1 MKSSIKVF
9 LVFAAFAANT
19 HIGIAQTPYDD
30 FAPSSKKREM
40 LKLPETTFMAYNN
53 DTTNEIKYIKLN
65 KETYVLSYYDKN
77 DSVIETFA
85 LNATDKKWLS
95 VDPLAKKYP
104 QYSPYNFV
112 DGNPIRSIDVDGR
125 DIIVLN
131 NPNGAS
137 GYGHMAV
144 LIGNDKTGWT
154 FVSKEGRD
162 KTAWYSNELTGGPAL
177 KPLIGVYTNLDAFK
191 KAQETDANLGAYT
204 QNVRLTATPT
214 QDKSA
219 LTATKE
225 AATSWYNVGFS
236 NCADAVSDGLKAAG
250 FDPGYKTVGYSV
262 DDNPFSSGD
271 PLKSLSP
278 QPTQRFNEIVNNN
291 QAQTV
296 PTFPTATPTTD
307 GSTTPATTTPTTPTV
322 PTTPATPT
330 KKTTGGN

>member
-1 MKSSIKVF
+1 MKTTIQTF

-30 FAPSSKKREM
+30 FAPNSKKREM
-40 LKLPETTFMAYNN
+40 LKLPERAFKAYSN
-53 DTTNEIKYIKLN
+53 DTASKIKYIKLN

-85 LNATDKKWLS
+85 LNATDKKWMS

-112 DGNPIRSIDVDGR
+112 DGNPIRSIDIDGS

-191 KAQETDANLGAYT
+191 KAQESDANLGAYS
-204 QNVRLTATPT
+204 QNVRLTATST
-214 QDKSA
+214 QDKTA
-219 LTATKE
+219 LNTTQK

-250 FDPGYKTVGYSV
+250 FDPGYKTVGVSV
-262 DDNPFSSGD
+262 DDNPFSSVD
-271 PLKSLSP
+271 PIKSLSP
-278 QPTQRFNEIVNNN
+278 QPTQRFNEIAKNN
-291 QAQTV
+291 QAQSV
-296 PTFPTATPTTD
+296 PTFPTATPATD
-307 GSTTPATTTPTTPTV
+307 ASASPASTTPTTPAV
-322 PTTPATPT
+322 PTPATPT
-330 KKTTGGN
+330 KKTAGGN